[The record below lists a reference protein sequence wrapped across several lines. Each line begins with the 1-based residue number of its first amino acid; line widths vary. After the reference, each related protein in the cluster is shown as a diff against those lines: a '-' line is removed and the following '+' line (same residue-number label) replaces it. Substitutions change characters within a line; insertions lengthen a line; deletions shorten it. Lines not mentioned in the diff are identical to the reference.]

1 MSHAGSNCE
10 IEIKL
15 EIPSAAFGRR
25 VLSGAGFGISRR
37 RVFEIN
43 LVFDTPDRAIRRA
56 RALLRVREAGG
67 ASTLTYKG
75 APVPGKH
82 KSREEVETGISDA
95 EKMRTVLERAGFEVV
110 FRYEKFRTEYA
121 KTSEHGLALLDETPI
136 GYYLELEG
144 APQWIDRTARRLGF
158 SEADYITESYARLYQ
173 QFCKREGLQSA
184 HMIFENRRRAS
195 KPGAGRQK
203 RRST

>member
-1 MSHAGSNCE
+1 M
-10 IEIKL
+10 
-15 EIPSAAFGRR
+15 
-25 VLSGAGFGISRR
+25 
-37 RVFEIN
+37 
-43 LVFDTPDRAIRRA
+43 
-56 RALLRVREAGG
+56 
-67 ASTLTYKG
+67 
-75 APVPGKH
+75 
-82 KSREEVETGISDA
+82 ETGISDA